1 MFKNIYIII
10 LLAVTI
16 VNCSSKNTAKLLINN
31 SNNNICIGEA
41 KIDCLVIIQEKCSDY
56 YDLLKEEHYNYLFEK
71 DKYIATFR
79 CK

>member
-10 LLAVTI
+10 LLAATI
-16 VNCSSKNTAKLLINN
+16 VNCSSKNTSKLLINN
-31 SNNNICIGEA
+31 NNNICIGEA
-41 KIDCLVIIQEKCSDY
+41 KIDCLLMIQEKCSDY

>member
-10 LLAVTI
+10 LLGVTI
-16 VNCSSKNTAKLLINN
+16 VNCSSENTSKLLINN
-31 SNNNICIGEA
+31 NNNICIGEA
-41 KIDCLVIIQEKCSDY
+41 KIDCLLIIQEKCSDY

-71 DKYIATFR
+71 DKYIATFK

>member
-10 LLAVTI
+10 LLGATI
-16 VNCSSKNTAKLLINN
+16 VNCSSENTSKLLINN
-31 SNNNICIGEA
+31 NNNICIGEA
-41 KIDCLVIIQEKCSDY
+41 KIDCLLMIQEKCSDY

-71 DKYIATFR
+71 DKYIATFK

>member
-10 LLAVTI
+10 LLGVTI
-16 VNCSSKNTAKLLINN
+16 VNCSSENTSKLLINN
-31 SNNNICIGEA
+31 NNNICIGEA

-71 DKYIATFR
+71 DKYIATFK

>member
-10 LLAVTI
+10 LLAATI
-16 VNCSSKNTAKLLINN
+16 VNCSSKNTPKLLINK
-31 SNNNICIGEA
+31 NNNICIGEA
-41 KIDCLVIIQEKCSDY
+41 KIDCLLMIQEKCSDY

>member
-10 LLAVTI
+10 LLAATI
-16 VNCSSKNTAKLLINN
+16 VNCSSKNTPKLLINN
-31 SNNNICIGEA
+31 NNNICIGEA
-41 KIDCLVIIQEKCSDY
+41 KIDCLLMIQEKCSDY